1 MARKDGKKDR
11 EDIRDDGRPVPLKHH
26 SARGDTPRNN
36 GNFVRG
42 SQLLNTQVIMWLQ
55 GAKMPFLMWLG
66 MFALSYFTI
75 LSFTLDENNF
85 QLICMRVLS
94 WLWDWCALDP
104 MKQAN
109 LQLPDHT
116 VRHTFMG
123 YVPYV
128 PEVALAW
135 HKAMRGI
142 IGSALIAS
150 FATIPS
156 SIWYVDFSRRRGGS
170 IMEERHE
177 RGAMLV
183 DRDLLYKEISQHNQT
198 KFVEEAKDLFPDLS
212 AKGVLALPFAARKAA
227 GIHHPYHIAGIPYP
241 HRLEQSHTMLLGT
254 TGTGK
259 TTVLRKH
266 LEQMRERE
274 DNAVVFDLTGAYVEA
289 FYHPERDT
297 ILNPMDVR
305 CPAWSIFND
314 CQTYS
319 EFTAAAAALIPSDGG
334 SSEPFWAL
342 AARTLFIEMCMKLIE
357 KGQTSNQ
364 ALADNLMTADLKQVH
379 RHLQKT
385 IADPLTAPEAARMAE
400 SIRAVFNTNAQA
412 LRFLPDDGKPY
423 SIKQWITGDKA
434 PGSILF
440 ITCTYTDLEMNK
452 ALLTLWSNLAIH
464 SLMTMKKTRSLRT
477 WFMFDELGALHRLPA
492 IEDGLQTAR
501 NFGGAMILGLHSFD
515 KLVQVYGE
523 ENARNLSSLA
533 RTKLMLAAADLDTA
547 EQCARYIGNREIR
560 QMDEGYSYGYNS
572 TRDASTLTPRKQIE
586 PLVIPDDIM
595 NLPSM
600 HGFVKFPDGFPAAR
614 VRLQW
619 QQYPQVAEGFIRRP
633 PNKPDDPDGKVR
645 GGGGKPK
652 GGDDGGRGEYIAL
665 SDEEMAARDAPI
677 ALAANI
683 LSQPSE
689 QDREAQEGR
698 DPNAREALD
707 RMDPGASH
715 SATTRGEA
723 AKGDAVDHNGLDTP
737 ERSGIRSNNA
747 VSIRDDQEVA
757 SRSSHRDVEVARAS
771 SNPLEKDLGVREA
784 RDAGV
789 GTDASQ
795 SHHHDHPDLGD
806 SGIGMGD

>member
-1 MARKDGKKDR
+1 MARG
-11 EDIRDDGRPVPLKHH
+11 DIRNDGRPVPLKHH

-150 FATIPS
+150 FATIPA
-156 SIWYVDFSRRRGGS
+156 SIWYVDFSKRRGHS

-212 AKGVLALPFAARKAA
+212 AKEVLALPFVARKAA

-289 FYHPERDT
+289 FYDPERDT

-357 KGQTSNQ
+357 RGETSNQ

-379 RHLQKT
+379 RHLHKT

-412 LRFLPDDGKPY
+412 LRFLPDEGKPY
-423 SIKQWITGDKA
+423 SIKQWITADKA

-633 PNKPDDPDGKVR
+633 PTKPDDPDGKVR

-652 GGDDGGRGEYIAL
+652 GGDDGGRGENIAL

-747 VSIRDDQEVA
+747 VSSRDDQEVA
-757 SRSSHRDVEVARAS
+757 SRSSHRDVEVSRAS
-771 SNPLEKDLGVREA
+771 SNPLDEDLGVREA

>member
-1 MARKDGKKDR
+1 MARG
-11 EDIRDDGRPVPLKHH
+11 DIRNDGRPVPLKHH

-66 MFALSYFTI
+66 IFALSYFTI

-116 VRHTFMG
+116 VRHTYMG

-150 FATIPS
+150 FATIPA
-156 SIWYVDFSRRRGGS
+156 SIWYVDFSKRRGHS

-212 AKGVLALPFAARKAA
+212 AKEVLALPFVARKAA
-227 GIHHPYHIAGIPYP
+227 GIHHPYHIAGTPYP

-289 FYHPERDT
+289 FYDPERDT

-357 KGQTSNQ
+357 RGETSNQ

-412 LRFLPDDGKPY
+412 LRFLPDEGKPY
-423 SIKQWITGDKA
+423 SIKQWITADKA

-633 PNKPDDPDGKVR
+633 QTKPDDPDGKVR
-645 GGGGKPK
+645 GGGGRPK
-652 GGDDGGRGEYIAL
+652 GGDDGGRGENIAL

-715 SATTRGEA
+715 SATTRGDA
-723 AKGDAVDHNGLDTP
+723 AKGDAVDHSGLDTP

-747 VSIRDDQEVA
+747 VSSRDDQEVA
-757 SRSSHRDVEVARAS
+757 SRSSHRDVEISRAS
-771 SNPLEKDLGVREA
+771 SNPLDEDLGVREA

-795 SHHHDHPDLGD
+795 SHHHNHPDLGD